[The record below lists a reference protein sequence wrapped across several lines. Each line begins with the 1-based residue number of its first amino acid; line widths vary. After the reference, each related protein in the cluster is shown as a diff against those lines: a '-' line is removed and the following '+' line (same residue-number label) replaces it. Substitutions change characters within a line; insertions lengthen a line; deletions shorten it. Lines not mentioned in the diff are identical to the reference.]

1 MHLIFLLFGIWI
13 LFRVLGEND
22 GAEFVG
28 NLIIGVIVFFIAA
41 IVLFMYGMS
50 RILGNWYES
59 RQSSSPKP
67 SGEVYESD

>member
-50 RILGNWYES
+50 RILGN
-59 RQSSSPKP
+59 
-67 SGEVYESD
+67 